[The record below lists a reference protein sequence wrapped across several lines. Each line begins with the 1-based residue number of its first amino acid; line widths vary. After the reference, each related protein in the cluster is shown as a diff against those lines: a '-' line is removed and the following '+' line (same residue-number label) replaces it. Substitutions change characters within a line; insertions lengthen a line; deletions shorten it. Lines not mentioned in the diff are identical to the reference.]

1 MGAGAETGASK
12 RNSGVEAWADET
24 FFTWRS
30 ARKGRIGFSTRAD
43 FSARGARSAGSA
55 FGAFSALAG
64 FGLFSA
70 FGLRARGALGRRVFL
85 FSPPAAAADERSSDL
100 GVRAMEDS
108 VEIRG
113 EPVRQTHGTRGGF
126 KTDT

>member
-30 ARKGRIGFSTRAD
+30 ARSGRIGFSTRAD

-70 FGLRARGALGRRVFL
+70 FSLRARGALGRRVFL
-85 FSPPAAAADERSSDL
+85 FSPPAAADELSSDL

>member
-30 ARKGRIGFSTRAD
+30 ARSGRIGFSTRAD

-70 FGLRARGALGRRVFL
+70 FSLRARGALGRRVFL
-85 FSPPAAAADERSSDL
+85 FSPQAAADELSSDL